1 MPLFHQITNECKALL
16 NEGGLVL
23 WGILV
28 VGVWLYTVI
37 FSTWC
42 GLQRFE
48 SQLDNEFVSDGGA
61 KRSIAREFAIFELD
75 RLAWV
80 ERRTPVIGVMIGVCT
95 LGGLLGTVSGML
107 ATFSNMATLSA
118 VSPMEKIAVGISEA
132 LVTTQAGLLMA
143 VPAAF
148 LYALLLRRV
157 AIVRIRSEGRMQAII
172 IESATM
178 EGAQ

>member
-1 MPLFHQITNECKALL
+1 MSLFHLISNECQTLL
-16 NEGGLVL
+16 REGGLVL

-28 VGVWLYTVI
+28 VGAWVYTMI

-48 SQLDNEFVSDGGA
+48 CKLDNECVSDSGE
-61 KRSIAREFAIFELD
+61 KRSIVREFAVFELD

-80 ERRTPVIGVMIGVCT
+80 ERRTPVIGVMIGICT

-107 ATFSNMATLSA
+107 VTFSNMATLSA
-118 VSPMEKIAVGISEA
+118 ASPMEKIATGISEA

-143 VPAAF
+143 LPAAF

-157 AIVRIRSEGRMQAII
+157 AIVRSKTEGMMHAVIR
-172 IESATM
+172 ESALGGGT
-178 EGAQ
+178 Q

>member
-1 MPLFHQITNECKALL
+1 M
-16 NEGGLVL
+16 L

-28 VGVWLYTVI
+28 VGAWVYTMI

-48 SQLDNEFVSDGGA
+48 KKLDNELVSDGGE
-61 KRSIAREFAIFELD
+61 KRSIVREFAVFELD
-75 RLAWV
+75 SLAWV

-107 ATFSNMATLSA
+107 VTFSNMATLSA
-118 VSPMEKIAVGISEA
+118 ASPMEKIATGISEA

-143 VPAAF
+143 LPAAF
-148 LYALLLRRV
+148 LYALLLRKV
-157 AIVRIRSEGRMQAII
+157 AVARSKVEGKMHAVIR
-172 IESATM
+172 ESGM
-178 EGAQ
+178 EGCAQ